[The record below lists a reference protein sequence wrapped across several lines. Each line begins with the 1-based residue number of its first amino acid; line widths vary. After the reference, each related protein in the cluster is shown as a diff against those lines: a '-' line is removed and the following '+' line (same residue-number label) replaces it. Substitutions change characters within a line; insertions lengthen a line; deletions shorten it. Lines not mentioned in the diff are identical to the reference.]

1 MYGTTGLAC
10 KPSSPTI
17 SRLDCVICILQEGIE
32 YSLDFRKEQNHGE
45 RHANLLELATLSDR
59 ATLCIHGAVAVRH
72 RRQFT
77 VHSPSILPSAH
88 VVGARVLLKPKN
100 YPLEH
105 SKQRRARW
113 WPKRFRCINRWC
125 SEKPKKTHQE

>member
-1 MYGTTGLAC
+1 MCDLHFTRRNRIV
-10 KPSSPTI
+10 K
-17 SRLDCVICILQEGIE
+17 V
-32 YSLDFRKEQNHGE
+32 RKEQNHGE
-45 RHANLLELATLSDR
+45 RHANLLELATEP
-59 ATLCIHGAVAVRH
+59 TLCIHGAVAVRH

-125 SEKPKKTHQE
+125 SEKPKKTPPELTALLYFDQAEIDTFCSDYNS